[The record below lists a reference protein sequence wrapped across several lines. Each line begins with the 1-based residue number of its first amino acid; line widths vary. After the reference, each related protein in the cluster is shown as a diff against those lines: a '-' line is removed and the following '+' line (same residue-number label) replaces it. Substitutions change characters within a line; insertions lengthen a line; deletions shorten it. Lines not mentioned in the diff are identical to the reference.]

1 MVSQHLITTP
11 HAPFVLVHTCT
22 VRHTH
27 SKRSVCMSNPPR
39 PVPSAVLCELQHGH
53 FIAEVLVVA
62 ASVPQAKK
70 EPEALSLR
78 LYGDALVLVRLLVPI
93 VLYVRPIR
101 NGTLDADLRS
111 VLVSGSAGGKTN
123 PGCYRPPEA
132 PAPRPAAS
140 GRIHGPPFWR
150 SPLISKK
157 RPEAFSLRLEAQWL
171 SFFYRPHC
179 SGVRPSRATGLW

>member
-1 MVSQHLITTP
+1 VVSQHPATTP
-11 HAPFVLVHTCT
+11 HAPFVLGHTCT

-70 EPEALSLR
+70 EPEARSLR
-78 LYGDALVLVRLLVPI
+78 LYGDSLVLVRLLALI
-93 VLYVRPIR
+93 VLCVRPVR
-101 NGTLDADLRS
+101 KGTLDAGPSECIGIRAGRQDDL
-111 VLVSGSAGGKTN
+111 
-123 PGCYRPPEA
+123 GCCPPPEA
-132 PAPRPAAS
+132 MAAFLRPPR
-140 GRIHGPPFWR
+140 RIHGPPFWR

-157 RPEAFSLRLEAQWL
+157 RPEAFSLRLEAPWL
-171 SFFYRPHC
+171 SFFYGPHC
-179 SGVRPSRATGLW
+179 PGVRPSRATGLW